1 MIGLSGTDV
10 EVWAMIL
17 DDAVIRHV
25 VVVPIESIAQRL
37 GLSPETVEEGIGR
50 LVLAG
55 LIERWPAS
63 RRGPSVCLSA
73 SSAADLGLVL
83 ARVSNAIEAL
93 EWSEKSRKGRAEKSR
108 KGPATNESD
117 LDCDLDSMVGPDRR
131 PEDIAISIEEAE
143 RTAPKYSRR
152 SSDREADPD
161 RLPCPTIL
169 IEGPRAWTAEAASP
183 CPVCT
188 GRTLRPSE
196 MCLRCDRWSLDWMVA
211 RIWRARTP

>member
-1 MIGLSGTDV
+1 MIGLSCTDV
-10 EVWAMIL
+10 EVWTTIL
-17 DDAVIRHV
+17 DDAVIRGV

-37 GLSPETVEEGIGR
+37 GRPPETTEEGICR
-50 LVLAG
+50 LVVAG

-63 RRGPSVCLSA
+63 RRGPSVCLSS

-83 ARVSNAIEAL
+83 ARVSNALEAL
-93 EWSEKSRKGRAEKSR
+93 QWSEKSRRGRAEKSR
-108 KGPATNESD
+108 PGPATNESD
-117 LDCDLDSMVGPDRR
+117 LDCDLDSLAGPDRR
-131 PEDIAISIEEAE
+131 PEDIAIATEEAE
-143 RTAPKYSRR
+143 RKAPKYSRR

-169 IEGPRAWTAEAASP
+169 IEGPRAWTAEAATP

-188 GRTLRPSE
+188 GRPLRPTE
-196 MCLRCDRWSLDWMVA
+196 MCLRCNRWALDWMVA